1 MLIVIKDMWI
11 DGMDVFLFDNI
22 VKSADLRNNLTFLK

>member
-1 MLIVIKDMWI
+1 MLIVINDC
-11 DGMDVFLFDNI
+11 MDVFLFDNI